1 MQMQTASGRN
11 LNISCNQ
18 NWEFLNLNPPPSPF
32 QGLMK
37 VQKED
42 DPARPV
48 INWMNVPA
56 DTLATQLRAT
66 RYTAVLL

>member
-1 MQMQTASGRN
+1 
-11 LNISCNQ
+11 
-18 NWEFLNLNPPPSPF
+18 
-32 QGLMK
+32 MK

-56 DTLATQLRAT
+56 DTLATQLVPSSERHAT
-66 RYTAVLL
+66 LPYSFDIRNTAALRHNMP